1 MYKFVAKFVP
11 QDDNERM
18 IAPFKEPA
26 IKVIAMPSDTNADG
40 DMFGGWILSMMDLAA
55 SIPARK
61 LARNRIVTVAVENI
75 VFHKPVFVGDCLECY
90 AHVEKTGRTSM
101 TVKVETYVEH
111 RENEQKEK
119 ITEGRFVM
127 VSIGKD
133 RRPVPLNLDK
143 R

>member
-1 MYKFVAKFVP
+1 MSEYL
-11 QDDNERM
+11 
-18 IAPFKEPA
+18 KEPA
-26 IKVIAMPSDTNADG
+26 IKVIAMPSDTNSDG

-61 LARNRIVTVAVENI
+61 LAKNRIVTVAVENI
-75 VFHKPVFVGDCLECY
+75 VFHRPVFVGDCLECY
-90 AHVEKTGRTSM
+90 ANVEKTGRTSI
-101 TVKVETYVEH
+101 TVKVETYVER

-133 RRPVPLNLDK
+133 RRPTPLHLDK
-143 R
+143 A